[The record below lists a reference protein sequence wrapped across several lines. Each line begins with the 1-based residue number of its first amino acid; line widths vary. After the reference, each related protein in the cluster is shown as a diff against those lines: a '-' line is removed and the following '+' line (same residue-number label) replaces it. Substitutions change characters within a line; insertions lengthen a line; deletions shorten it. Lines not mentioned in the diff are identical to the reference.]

1 MPVDPRIINNQVN
14 DLYKALKTLNN
25 EKEFNKFFQDICTIK
40 EIHDLAQRFA
50 VASLLSEGRLYSEIV
65 KETGASSATVSRVK
79 KALYYGAD
87 GYKLA
92 LERMKSEK

>member
-1 MPVDPRIINNQVN
+1 MPVDPRISNEQVN
-14 DLYKALKTLNN
+14 DLFKALKILKD
-25 EKEFNKFFQDICTIK
+25 EKDFNKFFQDICTVK

-50 VASLLSEGRLYSEIV
+50 VARLLAEGKIYSEIV

-87 GYKLA
+87 GYKIA
-92 LERMKSEK
+92 LEKMK